1 MKKIL
6 LALCCALFPL
16 LAGAQDYPH
25 KQITMVVGY
34 TPGGSNDVVARIIG
48 PKMAELLGQ
57 SVVIENRPGASATT
71 AANYVAKSAPD
82 GYTLMLGGSGPW
94 AISLATFPSLPYD
107 PLKDYALINTA
118 GLTPEV
124 LAIHPSLPAKTLSEL
139 VALSKTKQISLASSG
154 SGGLPHLAIEL
165 FRNVSKA
172 NILHVPYKGAAPA
185 ITDVIGGHVNGI
197 IMDLPPLMPQIKDGK
212 MRALAVT
219 NRQRAVLFPDLAT
232 SSEQGYAG
240 LQAVNWFG
248 VVAPRGT
255 PAAVVTKL
263 NDAILKTVAHP
274 QIREKFASVGVEP
287 FTQASPEAFRKFL
300 EEEIVRWGKIARD
313 AGAKAED

>member
-57 SVVIENRPGASATT
+57 PVVIENRPGASATT